1 MGVAQ
6 ARSQR
11 RSRRLSTTVATARST
26 AAPTVAALLTGAGIA
41 VQSYVNGRLGRSLGS
56 GELAAAYNNVSGLAV
71 LGAIAVA
78 TGAWPRAMRHWRGV
92 RPWYLLGGLGGALMV
107 TAGAIAAPE
116 IGVALLSLALVCGQS
131 SGSLVADRAGLSP
144 AGRRDLTA
152 PRVIGVLI
160 AVCAV
165 AISALGAHSDP
176 QAGLIAL
183 AIVAGAAMALQQA
196 ANGHLAATTGEPI
209 FASTVNFLVGA
220 IALVV
225 AAAIATGL
233 TPSHGWSAA
242 PAPEYLGGLIG
253 VVAATSM
260 AIVVSR
266 LGVLR
271 LMLAVIAGQAV
282 GGLVVDLIA
291 PVRGETVTA
300 ATVAG
305 VALTFVA
312 VLVSARGDQGER

>member
-1 MGVAQ
+1 VVVA
-6 ARSQR
+6 APPR
-11 RSRRLSTTVATARST
+11 TAVATA
-26 AAPTVAALLTGAGIA
+26 VALLTGTGIA
-41 VQSYVNGRLGRSLGS
+41 VQSYVNGRLGSSLGS
-56 GELAAAYNNVSGLAV
+56 GELAAAVNNVTALATSS
-71 LGAIAVA
+71 A
-78 TGAWPRAMRHWRGV
+78 PRALRRRAGI

-107 TAGAIAAPE
+107 SAGAIAAPK
-116 IGVALLSLALVCGQS
+116 IGVALLSLALVCGQVG
-131 SGSLVADRAGLSP
+131 GSLGADRAGLSP
-144 AGRRDLTA
+144 AGRQNVSA
-152 PRVIGVLI
+152 PRVVGVLM

-165 AISALGAHSDP
+165 ALSAAGARTSP

-183 AIVAGAAMALQQA
+183 AIVAGVAMAVQQA
-196 ANGHLAATTGEPI
+196 ANGHLARVTGEPI

-233 TPSHGWSAA
+233 TPAHGWSA

-253 VVAATSM
+253 VAAATSM
-260 AIVVSR
+260 AIVVSQ

-282 GGLVVDLIA
+282 GGLAIDLVA
-291 PVRGETVTA
+291 PVGGETVTA

-305 VALTFVA
+305 VALTFAA
-312 VLVSARGDQGER
+312 VLVSARDDQGSR